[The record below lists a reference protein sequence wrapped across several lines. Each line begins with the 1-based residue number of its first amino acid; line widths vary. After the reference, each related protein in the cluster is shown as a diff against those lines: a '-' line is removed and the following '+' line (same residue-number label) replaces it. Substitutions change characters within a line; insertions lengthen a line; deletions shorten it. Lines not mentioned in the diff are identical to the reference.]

1 MSEVFEHWLRAISA
15 GVAVAFFAFFSDG
28 VAIGGLDGFVT
39 ALRIPI
45 TIGIGFTVSLLVA
58 ELNFGLGSDNG
69 NRAKVAILLATLI
82 DAVLATVVLWP
93 RNRWYHRV

>member
-1 MSEVFEHWLRAISA
+1 M
-15 GVAVAFFAFFSDG
+15 
-28 VAIGGLDGFVT
+28 
-39 ALRIPI
+39 
-45 TIGIGFTVSLLVA
+45 SLLVA